1 LLSGLHLSEN
11 AKDYNLRGTLMQ
23 IPPYNHLMQE
33 LKSLVEKDPILLG
46 PTLLPVIAYL
56 GHTNNIY
63 DQFVLDN
70 LDKLDD
76 DEDDEPSYLKY

>member
-1 LLSGLHLSEN
+1 MH
-11 AKDYNLRGTLMQ
+11 

-46 PTLLPVIAYL
+46 RTLLPVIAYL
-56 GHTNNIY
+56 EQTNNIY

-70 LDKLDD
+70 LDNLD
-76 DEDDEPSYLKY
+76 DEDDDSSYLKY